1 MFSDVRI
8 FDTTLRDGDQTPGV
22 HYSPEQKVEI
32 AKMLAEFGVATV
44 EAGFPAS
51 SPAEQNAVA
60 GVAREI
66 RSCEVAALA
75 RCIPGDVDAA
85 VDALR
90 SAERPVI
97 HVFLGSSDVHLSRK
111 LGMSRAEALRAIDRS
126 VRRAK
131 NHVADVEYSAED
143 ATRADR
149 VFLRQCVET
158 AIGAG
163 ATRVNL
169 PDTVGCAMPSEYG
182 AMIAEIVRFVEGAA
196 IVSAHCHDDMGLAT
210 ANTVAAVQAGARQVE
225 VTVNGIGE
233 RAGNASLE
241 QVAVILAMKGIA
253 QTGLDLSRTMVLS
266 QRVAEA
272 TGIAIQPNRP
282 IIGANAFAHAS
293 GIHQDGIIK
302 EVENYQYVP
311 PFLVGAGGHRL
322 VLTARSGRKAVAH
335 KAAALG
341 FKLDESAVDR
351 IYKAFIEVADSSRG
365 GVSDT
370 EFAEIVNRS
379 ARVSM
384 S

>member
-1 MFSDVRI
+1 MSSVVRI

-22 HYSPEQKVEI
+22 HFSAEQKVEI

-51 SPAEQNAVA
+51 SPAERSAVA
-60 GVAREI
+60 RVAREI
-66 RSCEVAALA
+66 RDCEVAALA
-75 RCIPGDVDAA
+75 RCIPGDIDAA
-85 VDALR
+85 SDALR
-90 SAERPVI
+90 NAEHPVI
-97 HVFLGSSDVHLSRK
+97 HVFLGSSDVHLCRK
-111 LGMSRAEALRAIDRS
+111 LRMGRAEALRAIEEC
-126 VRRAK
+126 VRRARRQ
-131 NHVADVEYSAED
+131 VAEVEYSAED
-143 ATRADR
+143 ASRADR
-149 VFLRQCVET
+149 VFLRQCIET

-169 PDTVGCAMPSEYG
+169 PDTVGCAMPAEYG
-182 AMIAEIVRFVEGAA
+182 EMISEIVRFVEGAA
-196 IVSAHCHDDMGLAT
+196 LVSAHCHDDMGLAT
-210 ANTVAAVQAGARQVE
+210 ANTIAAVQAGARQVE

-241 QVAVILAMKGIA
+241 QVAVILAMKGVA
-253 QTGLDLSRTMVLS
+253 QTGLDLSRTLVLS

-272 TGIAIQPNRP
+272 AGIAVQPNRP

-293 GIHQDGIIK
+293 GIHQDGILK

-311 PFLVGAGGHRL
+311 PCLVGAGGHRI

-335 KAAALG
+335 KAASLG
-341 FKLDESAVDR
+341 FRLDESALDR
-351 IYKAFIEVADSSRG
+351 IYEAFIEVADSSGG
-365 GVSDT
+365 GVSDL